1 MSTTV
6 AGLVLASPVMV
17 ASGCAGTG
25 RELAGYAPLSTYGA
39 VVTRSIT
46 RDARPGAQVPSI
58 EETPAG
64 LVHATGLPN
73 PGLDGFLAS
82 ELPWLLTEG
91 ARVVVS
97 VVARELGEY
106 AEVARRLATAPGVS
120 AVEVNLAQPDAV
132 AAGVLD
138 VREPFHVGAA
148 VSAVLRELPRGV
160 PVLAKLR
167 PDTVRVAEAVKVAAD
182 AGAAAVVL
190 GGALPA
196 SLSDGRDAGLS
207 GPAVRPLALR
217 CVADARHALDAAGAT
232 CDVVAAGG
240 IVTARDARAFLDL
253 GAVAVQV
260 GSALLHDPTTAARLA
275 AALSTDEGSAWS
287 AALAEECL
295 LPPI

>member
-1 MSTTV
+1 MEPGRAGAAHHLRHRPLPGLPGPGRGRGGRGPHRPRLRRRPGAPGRPGPLGGDPVTVTV
-6 AGLVLASPVMV
+6 AGLVLASPVLV

-46 RDARPGAQVPSI
+46 RDPRPGAQVPSI
-58 EETPAG
+58 AETPAG

-73 PGLDGFLAS
+73 PGLDGFLAT

-190 GGALPA
+190 GGAL
-196 SLSDGRDAGLS
+196 
-207 GPAVRPLALR
+207 
-217 CVADARHALDAAGAT
+217 
-232 CDVVAAGG
+232 
-240 IVTARDARAFLDL
+240 
-253 GAVAVQV
+253 
-260 GSALLHDPTTAARLA
+260 
-275 AALSTDEGSAWS
+275 
-287 AALAEECL
+287 
-295 LPPI
+295 

>member
-1 MSTTV
+1 MTVTV

-46 RDARPGAQVPSI
+46 RDPRPGAQVPGI
-58 EETPAG
+58 AETPAG

-73 PGLDGFLAS
+73 PGLDGFLAT

-196 SLSDGRDAGLS
+196 ALPDGRDAGLS

-217 CVADARHALDAAGAT
+217 CVADARRALDAAGAT
-232 CDVVAAGG
+232 CDVVASGG
-240 IVTARDARAFLDL
+240 IVTPQDARAFLDL

-275 AALSTDEGSAWS
+275 TALSTPEVT
-287 AALAEECL
+287 
-295 LPPI
+295 P

>member
-1 MSTTV
+1 MSVTV
-6 AGLVLASPVMV
+6 AGLTLASPVLV
-17 ASGCAGTG
+17 AAGCGGTG
-25 RELAGYAPLSTYGA
+25 RELAAHAPLATYGA
-39 VVTRSIT
+39 FTTRSIT
-46 RDARPGAQVPSI
+46 RDPRPGSPRPSI
-58 EETPAG
+58 AETPAG

-73 PGLDGFLAS
+73 PGLDAFLAS

-97 VVARELGEY
+97 VVGRELGEY

-120 AVEVNLAQPDAV
+120 AVEVNVSAPDAV

-148 VSAVLRELPRGV
+148 VAAVLRELPRGV

-167 PDTVRVAEAVKVAAD
+167 PDTVRVAETVAAAAD

-190 GGALPA
+190 GNALPA
-196 SLSDGRDAGLS
+196 TLPDGRDAGLS

-217 CVADARHALDAAGAT
+217 CVAEARRALDQAGAT
-232 CDVVAAGG
+232 CDVVACGG
-240 IVTARDARAFLDL
+240 IADEASARAALDL

-260 GSALLHDPTTAARLA
+260 GSALFHDPTSAARLA
-275 AALSTDEGSAWS
+275 AALTPEDPA
-287 AALAEECL
+287 
-295 LPPI
+295 

>member
-1 MSTTV
+1 MSTGKSTSTTL
-6 AGLVLASPVMV
+6 AGLTLASPVLV

-25 RELAGYAPLSTYGA
+25 RELAAHAPLSTYGA
-39 VVTRSIT
+39 VVTRSIS
-46 RDARPGAQVPSI
+46 RDPRPGAGVPSI
-58 EETPAG
+58 AETPAG

-73 PGLDGFLAS
+73 PGLDGFLAT

-106 AEVARRLATAPGVS
+106 AEVARRLASAPGVS
-120 AVEVNLAQPDAV
+120 AVEVNLAVPDAV
-132 AAGVLD
+132 AQGVLD

-190 GGALPA
+190 GGAVPA
-196 SLSDGRDAGLS
+196 SLPDGRDAGLS
-207 GPAVRPLALR
+207 GPAIRPLALR
-217 CVADARHALDAAGAT
+217 CVVEARRALDAAGAT
-232 CDVVAAGG
+232 CDVVACGG
-240 IVTARDARAFLDL
+240 IATAADARAALDL
-253 GAVAVQV
+253 GATAVQV
-260 GSALLHDPTTAARLA
+260 GSALFHDPTTAARIA
-275 AALSTDEGSAWS
+275 AALTESEQA
-287 AALAEECL
+287 
-295 LPPI
+295 

>member
-1 MSTTV
+1 MTTTV
-6 AGLVLASPVMV
+6 AGLVLASPVLV

-46 RDARPGAQVPSI
+46 RDPRPGAQLPSI
-58 EETPAG
+58 AETAAG

-73 PGLDGFLAS
+73 PGLDGFLAT

-120 AVEVNLAQPDAV
+120 AVEVNLSQPDAV

-182 AGAAAVVL
+182 AGAAAVVI

-196 SLSDGRDAGLS
+196 SLPDGRDAGLS
-207 GPAVRPLALR
+207 GPAVRPLAMR
-217 CVADARHALDAAGAT
+217 CVADARRALDAVGAT
-232 CDVVAAGG
+232 CDVVASGG
-240 IVTARDARAFLDL
+240 IVTTRDARAFLDL

-275 AALSTDEGSAWS
+275 AALSNKGSA
-287 AALAEECL
+287 
-295 LPPI
+295 